1 VTGERRREH
10 ATGARH
16 RSDDERRPRG
26 AALRFVACVATA
38 APRGLRE
45 ALGRSRAGSP
55 RDWQRA
61 TGFSGLLRFV
71 AGRGA
76 MSHDRIPGE
85 FRYWEH
91 LPSPRAQRLRAVLR
105 ALFRVDPA
113 PSDDVVRAFASSYYD
128 ADPVAEAFVDE
139 VFLAPSQAHQARQVE
154 ARALVDRALAHGVDA
169 IADAPASLRRLFA
182 ELEAPPPWLDARR
195 AALGAR
201 VFRRFGT
208 HMHAFAGAI
217 TLHGYRE
224 SSVAKPLALTGAY
237 TGESAHRRF
246 LETAAFWIDVSAPDA
261 LAPGARGRA
270 TALRVRLMHVF
281 VRRRL
286 LAHPAWDLDAWGV
299 PISQGDALL
308 TLMGGSF
315 LPGYGLKLLG
325 YRTSREEI
333 EAMMHFWRWV
343 GHLMGVQPRWFP
355 ETTLDA
361 LRLMFVAEVKGVGAS
376 GDDGVRL
383 ARSYVDSY
391 APTAHDA
398 GRDAW
403 RKRFERWVQL
413 GYVATFVPAGSYA
426 HFGLPRAGAAR
437 LHPFAQAPFVFA
449 RETLR
454 RRVPAVD
461 AWLDAR
467 VRERTERWVRRR
479 LGARGAEYSAVERFT
494 R

>member
-1 VTGERRREH
+1 MP
-10 ATGARH
+10 
-16 RSDDERRPRG
+16 D
-26 AALRFVACVATA
+26 
-38 APRGLRE
+38 
-45 ALGRSRAGSP
+45 
-55 RDWQRA
+55 
-61 TGFSGLLRFV
+61 
-71 AGRGA
+71 
-76 MSHDRIPGE
+76 DRIPGE

-105 ALFRVDPA
+105 ALFGADPV
-113 PSDDVVRAFASSYYD
+113 PSDDVVRAFACSYFD

-139 VFLAPSQAHQARQVE
+139 VYLARGQAPQVRQVE
-154 ARALVDRALAHGVDA
+154 ARALVDRALAHGVDS

-182 ELEAPPPWLDARR
+182 ELEVRPPWLDERR

-246 LETAAFWIDVSAPDA
+246 LETAAFWVDVSAPDG

-286 LAHPAWDLDAWGV
+286 LAHAAWDLDAWGV

-315 LPGYGLKLLG
+315 LPGYGLKVLG

-343 GHLMGVQPRWFP
+343 GHLMGVQPRWYP

-361 LRLMFVAEVKGVGAS
+361 LRLMFLAEVKGVGRS
-376 GDDGVRL
+376 GEDGVRL

-391 APTAHDA
+391 APAPRDARDA

-403 RKRFERWVQL
+403 RKRFEQWVQL
-413 GYVATFVPAGSYA
+413 GYVATFVPPSSYA
-426 HFGLPRAGAAR
+426 HFGLPRAGVAR
-437 LHPFAQAPFVFA
+437 LHPLAQAPLVFA

-454 RRVPAVD
+454 RHVPALD

-467 VRERTERWVRRR
+467 VRERTERWVHTR
-479 LGARGAEYSAVERFT
+479 LGDRGAEYRAVERFT